1 MISFCVFVV
10 ILGSVQGRSKSDLA
24 IFDNNAIPYPSSRNN
39 TTTNSHADSYRADQR
54 SLKRVFLSNRTIT
67 CNDGSQA
74 GFYLRRSPG
83 SQRWVVFFEGG
94 WYCYDQKS
102 CRSRWLRMRHLM
114 TSVGWPEFREASG
127 ILSTSAKENPY
138 WHDANHVL
146 VPYCSS
152 DSWTGRKAVP
162 DSRDGWRFMGSL
174 IVRQVIADLIPL
186 GLSHSQGSELL
197 MAGSSAGGLGVMMNL
212 DKVRT
217 YLQQERSK
225 LLNNFSVRNGRIF
238 TILFPFR
245 TEGRRSRSE

>member
-1 MISFCVFVV
+1 MMITLVV
-10 ILGSVQGRSKSDLA
+10 VAMAFGSVQGRTTKSDLA
-24 IFDNNAIPYPSSRNN
+24 ILDNNSIPYSSKSNHSVAQDAFRM
-39 TTTNSHADSYRADQR
+39 DQR
-54 SLKRVFLSNRTIT
+54 SLKRVFLSNRTIS

-83 SQRWVVFFEGG
+83 STRWVVFFEGG

-114 TSVGWPEFREASG
+114 TSVGWPEFRESAG
-127 ILSTSAKENPY
+127 ILSPSAKENPY

-197 MAGSSAGGLGVMMNL
+197 LAGSSAGGLGVMMNL
-212 DKVRT
+212 DRVRT
-217 YLQQERSK
+217 FLQQERSK
-225 LLNNFSVRNGRIF
+225 LQMLNHI
-238 TILFPFR
+238 
-245 TEGRRSRSE
+245 

>member
-1 MISFCVFVV
+1 MIILVF
-10 ILGSVQGRSKSDLA
+10 IAIALGTVQGRTTKTDL
-24 IFDNNAIPYPSSRNN
+24 IDNNAIPYSSRNN
-39 TTTNSHADSYRADQR
+39 SSIVHESFRVDQR

-102 CRSRWLRMRHLM
+102 CRTRWLRMRHLM
-114 TSVGWPEFREASG
+114 TSVGWPEFREAAG
-127 ILSTSAKENPY
+127 ILSPSAKENPY

-152 DSWTGRKAVP
+152 DSWTGRKGVP

-225 LLNNFSVRNGRIF
+225 YRFYRYILTKVTNHFS
-238 TILFPFR
+238 L
-245 TEGRRSRSE
+245 SLSL

>member
-1 MISFCVFVV
+1 MMKCSLLALVA
-10 ILGSVQGRSKSDLA
+10 LLALTEGRATKSDLM
-24 IFDNNAIPYPSSRNN
+24 IFENNSIPYVSSSSSNP
-39 TTTNSHADSYRADQR
+39 NSILHDSYRQDPR

-74 GFYLRRSPG
+74 GFYLRKSPG
-83 SQRWVVFFEGG
+83 SRRWVVFFEGG

-102 CRSRWLRMRHLM
+102 CRTRWLRLRHLM
-114 TSVGWPEFREASG
+114 TSAQWPEFREAGG
-127 ILSTSAKENPY
+127 ILSPSPKENPY

-152 DSWTGRKAVP
+152 DSWTGRKVVA

-186 GLSHSQGSELL
+186 GLSHNQGSELL

-217 YLQQERSK
+217 FLQQEK
-225 LLNNFSVRNGRIF
+225 
-238 TILFPFR
+238 
-245 TEGRRSRSE
+245 SE